1 MFVSTKD
8 PQGARENI
16 KAILEQ
22 AGIMP
27 TSQRIEIALIMLGC
41 PQHLSA
47 DQLLALV
54 NCNGAGVSKA
64 TIYNT
69 LGLFARKGI
78 IREVLVDPNRI
89 FYDSNTDDHCHV
101 YNEDTGTLTDVSI
114 NYLPPA
120 TLPPLPEGT
129 TLVDIDVIIRVR
141 NNNG

>member
-1 MFVSTKD
+1 MFISNND
-8 PQGARENI
+8 PKCSREDI

-22 AGIMP
+22 VGIMP
-27 TSQRIEIALIMLGC
+27 TPQRMEIALIMLGC

-54 NCNGAGVSKA
+54 NRNGAGVSKA

-69 LGLFARKGI
+69 LGLFACKGI

-101 YNEDTGTLTDVSI
+101 YNEDTGTLTDI
-114 NYLPPA
+114 NINNYLPPA
-120 TLPPLPEGT
+120 ALPPLPEGT
-129 TLVDIDVIIRVR
+129 TLVDVDVIIRVR
-141 NNNG
+141 NT